1 MGIVKPIY
9 PHNFVDGSRGGEFKT
24 KNLLGKTELV
34 ENFLPTAKRN
44 VVQQVEAAIKNAITA
59 PSGSQ
64 QIGEPYTILHSE
76 CLLKR

>member
-1 MGIVKPIY
+1 MLSITIACEKIKEYRNHFSMDTQMGIVKPIY

-44 VVQQVEAAIKNAITA
+44 VVQQVKQ
-59 PSGSQ
+59 P
-64 QIGEPYTILHSE
+64 
-76 CLLKR
+76 LKMP